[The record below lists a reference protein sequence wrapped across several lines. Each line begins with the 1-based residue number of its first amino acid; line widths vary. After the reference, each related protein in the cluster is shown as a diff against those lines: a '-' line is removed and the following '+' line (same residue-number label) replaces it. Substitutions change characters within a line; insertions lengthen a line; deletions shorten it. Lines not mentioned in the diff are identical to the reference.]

1 MSPTRRHFVALS
13 AASLCAAACSRR
25 RAPAGAA
32 RFADPGRLMQG
43 ARALNARAR
52 PGVMD
57 IGVMDVDAHR
67 AWYAD
72 DVGQY
77 PLASLTKLLIAACAL
92 SQVDQQKLRLN
103 ERLRIDRADLSP
115 PPSRV
120 NALIAREGGPV
131 DLPLADLIGL
141 SIQQNDSTAA
151 DAVLR
156 RLGGPRAVTDW
167 LEAKGLEGLRLDSYA
182 RERIPEMFGLGE
194 FRPEWS
200 SEEAFARAL
209 ESIPPAMREEAMD
222 RFLGESRDT
231 ATVPG
236 MIGFLDKL
244 ATGQLLGADSTRFL
258 LALMTNRPGASRG
271 LAAGLPAGSTLASAG
286 SSTHTSLG
294 FTPADNQAGIATL
307 PGGRRLAMAV
317 FLVGSTATATGRARL
332 MADAGR
338 LLASA
343 S

>member
-1 MSPTRRHFVALS
+1 MGLTRRHLVASS

-25 RAPAGAA
+25 QASDGVP
-32 RFADPGRLMQG
+32 RFADPARLTQG
-43 ARALNARAR
+43 GRALNARAR

-57 IGVMDVDAHR
+57 IGVMDVDQHR

-72 DVGQY
+72 DTGNF
-77 PLASLTKLLIAACAL
+77 PLGSLTRLLTAACAL
-92 SQVDQQKLRLN
+92 SQVDEGKLRLN

-120 NALIAREGGPV
+120 NAAFAREGGPV

-141 SIQQNDSTAA
+141 AIQHEDNTAS
-151 DAVLR
+151 DALMLR
-156 RLGGPRAVTDW
+156 VGGPGAVTAW
-167 LEAKGLEGLRLDSYA
+167 LRTKGLAGLRLDRYS
-182 RERIPEMFGLGE
+182 RQRIPELFGLGD
-194 FRPEWS
+194 FRPEWND
-200 SEEAFARAL
+200 EREFARAL

-222 RFLGESRDT
+222 RALADSRDT

-236 MIGFLDKL
+236 MIALLDKL
-244 ATGQLLGADSTRFL
+244 ASGQLLGVDSSRFL
-258 LALMTNRPGASRG
+258 LALMTNRPEASRG
-271 LAAGLPAGSTLASAG
+271 LAAGLPAGSTIAVVG
-286 SSTHTSLG
+286 SSSHTSLG
-294 FTPADNQAGIATL
+294 FTPTDNQAAIATL
-307 PGGRRLAMAV
+307 PSGRRLAMVV
-317 FLVGSTATATGRARL
+317 FLVGSTATASGRAQL

>member
-1 MSPTRRHFVALS
+1 MRSTRRHFVALS

-25 RAPAGAA
+25 QASGGVP
-32 RFADPGRLMQG
+32 RFADPARLTQG

-57 IGVMDVDAHR
+57 IGVMDLDHDR

-72 DVGQY
+72 DMGHY
-77 PLASLTKLLIAACAL
+77 PLGSLTKLLTSACAL
-92 SQVDQQKLRLN
+92 SQVDEGKLHLN
-103 ERLRIDRADLSP
+103 ERLRIGRANLSP

-120 NALIAREGGPV
+120 SAVFAREGAPV

-141 SIQQNDSTAA
+141 SIQHDDNTAA
-151 DAVLR
+151 DVMLQR
-156 RLGGPRAVTDW
+156 VGGPAVVTAW
-167 LEAKGLEGLRLDSYA
+167 LKSKGLQGLRLDRYG
-182 RERIPEMFGLGE
+182 RQRIPEMFGLGD
-194 FRPEWS
+194 FRPEWND
-200 SEEAFARAL
+200 EREFAHAL
-209 ESIPPAMREEAMD
+209 ETIPPAIREEAMD
-222 RFLGESRDT
+222 RYLADSRDT

-236 MIGFLDKL
+236 MISLLDKL
-244 ATGQLLGADSTRFL
+244 ASGQLLGADSTRFL
-258 LALMTNRPGASRG
+258 LALMTNRPETSRG
-271 LAAGLPAGSTLASAG
+271 LAAGLLPGSTLAVVG
-286 SSTHTSLG
+286 SSSHTSLG

-307 PGGRRLAMAV
+307 PGGRRLAMVV
-317 FLVGSTATATGRARL
+317 FLVGSTATAAGRARL